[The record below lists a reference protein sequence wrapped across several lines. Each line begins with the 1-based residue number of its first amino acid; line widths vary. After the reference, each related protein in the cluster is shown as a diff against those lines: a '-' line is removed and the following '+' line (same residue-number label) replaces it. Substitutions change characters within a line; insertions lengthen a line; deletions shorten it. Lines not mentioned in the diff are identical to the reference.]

1 MRTPSLPLVTGHMR
15 TSSLPLVTDHI
26 WTPSLP
32 LVTGHIRTPSLPLVT
47 GHIRTSSLPLVKPR
61 PMLFHDWRP
70 WAGDWWEA
78 QKQMKN
84 FQSGGWT
91 QDLSQE
97 INQYTHTHTHTHT
110 HLHPHPPSF
119 YSVGIKKPSVKTTTC
134 VADPIMIFI
143 AHSVSAFLGIWGK
156 SSINRAWR

>member
-1 MRTPSLPLVTGHMR
+1 MR
-15 TSSLPLVTDHI
+15 TS
-26 WTPSLP
+26 SLP

-47 GHIRTSSLPLVKPR
+47 GHIRISSLPLVKPR
-61 PMLFHDWRP
+61 PMLQKALSWGLVGSTEKRKEKKTDEKFPEWRL
-70 WAGDWWEA
+70 
-78 QKQMKN
+78 N
-84 FQSGGWT
+84 SG
-91 QDLSQE
+91 LESR
-97 INQYTHTHTHTHT
+97 NQPIHTHTHT
-110 HLHPHPPSF
+110 HLHPHPASF